1 MALTSALYSGLS
13 GLDVSQQTLNV
24 VGNNIANS
32 DTTAFKSS
40 RALFKPQFYVTN
52 DAGSAPTDQFG
63 GTNPEQEGLGATV
76 SSIDKNWSPG
86 QITPTGQDTDMA
98 INGQGFFV
106 VQNPAGQEFTRD
118 GSFTLNSS
126 NQLVTADGS
135 FVQGYG
141 ADNQGNIL
149 PGALQ
154 NITIPIG
161 ATTTAKATTNVALNG
176 DLDASGAVATGAS
189 ILNSQDLTTIGGAA
203 APTAA
208 TLLSNVAST
217 TANGTPLI
225 AAGDTLTLQGSVG
238 GTQQAAQ
245 TFTVTPTST
254 LGDLQNFLQGG
265 LGINTAAPAQPG
277 QPVPGSSLVADP
289 ADPNSVMLAVT
300 GNAGTANSL
309 SLAGNALT
317 NENGISPFAFQ
328 NGVDGAGNKSNPD
341 GTSITTSFVAYD
353 SLGSPVNVNVTAVL
367 ENKTAAGDTWQFY
380 ATSPSTG
387 NGSAVVGNGTL
398 TFSNTGQL
406 TNSTGTTINIDRTGT
421 GAKTPMSVNLNF
433 GGVTSLASAGGSTL
447 VMENQDGSQIGTLE
461 SFSVGADG
469 AITGSYSN
477 GQTKALG
484 QVAIATFANQ
494 DGLVDQGGNEFT
506 AGAGSG
512 AAVISTPGQLGSG
525 QIVAGALEQS
535 NVDLSTEFVN
545 MIVASTGFSA
555 ASRVI
560 STSNQ
565 LITDLLNSTQG

>member
-13 GLDVSQQTLNV
+13 GLDVSQQTLNI

-40 RALFKPQFYVTN
+40 RVLFKPQFYVTN

-86 QITPTGQDTDMA
+86 QITSTGQDTDMA
-98 INGQGFFV
+98 INGAGFFV
-106 VQNPAGQEFTRD
+106 TQNSAGQQFTRD
-118 GSFTLNSS
+118 GSFTLNSA

-135 FVQGYG
+135 YVQGYG

-154 NITIPIG
+154 NITIPLG
-161 ATTTAKATTNVALNG
+161 ATATAKQTSNVTMTG
-176 DLDASGAVATGAS
+176 DLDASGVAATGAS
-189 ILNSQDLTTIGGAA
+189 ILNSQDITTVGGAA

-208 TLLSNVAST
+208 TLLTNVAST
-217 TANGTPLI
+217 TANGTPLV
-225 AAGDTLTLQGSVG
+225 AAGDTFTLQGTKG
-238 GTQQAAQ
+238 GTQLAAQ

-254 LGDLQNFLQGG
+254 VGDLETFLQGG
-265 LGINTAAPAQPG
+265 MGIDTTAPTQAG
-277 QPVPGSSLVADP
+277 QPVPGTSLVADP
-289 ADPNSVMLAVT
+289 TDPNSVMLTLT

-309 SLAGNALT
+309 SLSGNALI
-317 NENGISPFAFQ
+317 NQNGVSPFTFQ
-328 NGVDGAGNKSNPD
+328 NGVDGAGNKSNPN
-341 GTSITTSFVAYD
+341 GSSISTSFVAYD
-353 SLGSPVNVNVTAVL
+353 SLGSPVNVNVNAVL
-367 ENKTAAGDTWQFY
+367 EKKTTAGDTWQFY
-380 ATSPSTG
+380 ATSPDTG

-406 TNSTGTTINIDRTGT
+406 VSSTGTTINIDRTGT
-421 GAKTPMSVNLNF
+421 GAKTPMSVTLNF
-433 GGVTSLASAGGSTL
+433 GGVTSLASGSGSTL
-447 VMENQDGSQIGTLE
+447 VMSQQDGSQIGTLE

-469 AITGSYSN
+469 TITGTYSN
-477 GQTKALG
+477 GQTKTMG
-484 QVAIATFANQ
+484 QVAIATFANN
-494 DGLVDQGGNEFT
+494 DGLVDEGSNEFK
-506 AGAGSG
+506 AGADSG

-545 MIVASTGFSA
+545 MIIASTGFSA
-555 ASRVI
+555 SSRVI
-560 STSNQ
+560 STSNE
-565 LITDLLNSTQG
+565 LITDLLNSTR